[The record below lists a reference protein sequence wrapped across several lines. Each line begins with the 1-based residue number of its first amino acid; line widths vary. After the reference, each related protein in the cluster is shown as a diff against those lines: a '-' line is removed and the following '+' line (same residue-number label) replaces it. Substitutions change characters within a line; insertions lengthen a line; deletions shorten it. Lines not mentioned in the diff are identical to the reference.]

1 MSGKIQTPQ
10 PVEKPITLGEWAEA
24 HGIDSNVLR
33 KLLIQHSWSSVATD
47 FDADLVLTE
56 VAKIVNQPHGYAH
69 TIPLHAEQAEGG
81 APPQPGTFR
90 RAGRPD
96 TLRGRRAMPTVR
108 GGRS

>member
-10 PVEKPITLGEWAEA
+10 SAEKPITLGEWAEA
-24 HGIDSNVLR
+24 QGIDSNVLR

-47 FDADLVLTE
+47 FDADLVLAE
-56 VAKIVNQPHGYAH
+56 VAKIVNKLHGYPAP
-69 TIPLHAEQAEGG
+69 IPLHAERAEGG
-81 APPQPGTFR
+81 TPPEPGTFR

>member
-1 MSGKIQTPQ
+1 MGSKTETPQ
-10 PVEKPITLGEWAEA
+10 PAETPITLGDWAA
-24 HGIDSNVLR
+24 AQKIDPNILR

-47 FDADLVLTE
+47 FDADLVLAE